1 MENEVLFPGD
11 TLGIIGDSSNGIILA
26 QTAKRL
32 GFKVIVYATNEGSPT
47 LTDADVKIVGE
58 FSDKAKLQDFAE
70 RCDLVMYESEHISSE
85 VIAYLQKFTKV
96 PQGSETLEIV
106 QDRLLERAFFEQMNI
121 NIAPYATIVSLE
133 DVYQAVS
140 SIGYPCVLKPIQK
153 GFGPKRQQIIRKQ
166 TDIAKCADI
175 IDMGTYILESWIPY
189 NKELSVIMTR
199 DYDGNLAYFPVIET
213 RYKENRLNEAIVPA
227 NIQPDVEEEVKR
239 LAGEIVSGLKYVGA
253 LEVAFYLTESSS
265 LYVKRIVPALHNSG
279 YVFDKA
285 TNVSMFEQHLRTL
298 VKMPLVDIKLVQ
310 PAGMVMIEEENID
323 DIRTQW
329 VLKNNWY
336 YTFFRYPESMRPQ
349 PEGYII
355 VLAENEMEIKQQ
367 IESTGIWDDLSKE

>member
-1 MENEVLFPGD
+1 MGNEVLFPGD

-47 LTDADVKIVGE
+47 LADADVKIVGD

-140 SIGYPCVLKPIQK
+140 SIGYPCVLKLIQK

-253 LEVAFYLTESSS
+253 LEVAFYLTESGS

-298 VKMPLVDIKLVQ
+298 VKMPLVDVKLVQ

-355 VLAENEMEIKQQ
+355 VLAESEMEIKQQ
-367 IESTGIWDDLSKE
+367 IESTGIWDRK

>member
-1 MENEVLFPGD
+1 MGNEVLFPGD

-47 LTDADVKIVGE
+47 LADADVKIVGD

-70 RCDLVMYESEHISSE
+70 CCDLVMYESEHISSE

-253 LEVAFYLTESSS
+253 LEVAFYLTESGS

-298 VKMPLVDIKLVQ
+298 VKMPLVDVKLVQ

-355 VLAENEMEIKQQ
+355 VLAESEMEIKQQ
-367 IESTGIWDDLSKE
+367 IESTGIWDRK

>member
-47 LTDADVKIVGE
+47 LTDADVKIVGD

-253 LEVAFYLTESSS
+253 LEVAFYLTESGS

-336 YTFFRYPESMRPQ
+336 YTFFRYPESMRLQ

>member
-47 LTDADVKIVGE
+47 LADADVKIVGE

-85 VIAYLQKFTKV
+85 VIAYLQKFTRV

>member
-85 VIAYLQKFTKV
+85 VIAYLQKFTRV

>member
-1 MENEVLFPGD
+1 MGNEVLFPGD
-11 TLGIIGDSSNGIILA
+11 TLGIIGDSSNGIRLA

-32 GFKVIVYATNEGSPT
+32 GFKVIIYATNEGSPT
-47 LTDADVKIVGE
+47 LADADVKIVGD

-227 NIQPDVEEEVKR
+227 NIQPDVEEKVKR

-253 LEVAFYLTESSS
+253 LEVAFYLTESGS

-355 VLAENEMEIKQQ
+355 VLAESEMEIKQQ

>member
-47 LTDADVKIVGE
+47 LADADVKIVGE

-253 LEVAFYLTESSS
+253 LEVAFYLTESGS

-285 TNVSMFEQHLRTL
+285 TNVSMLEQHLRTL

-310 PAGMVMIEEENID
+310 PAGMVIIEEENID

>member
-58 FSDKAKLQDFAE
+58 FSDKDKLQDFAE

>member
-1 MENEVLFPGD
+1 MGNEVLFPGD

-47 LTDADVKIVGE
+47 LADADVKIVGD

-133 DVYQAVS
+133 DVYQAIS

-253 LEVAFYLTESSS
+253 LEVAFYLTESGS

-285 TNVSMFEQHLRTL
+285 TNISMFEQHLRTL

-349 PEGYII
+349 QEGYII
-355 VLAENEMEIKQQ
+355 EFAESEMQIKQQ